1 MSVFSP
7 SMLSSIPSLS
17 SSRSVASGIPS
28 LSKSPTTVTVTTH
41 DVSFSPQTN
50 PGVLPIDLN
59 WYPLSDAGVSEIS
72 NESLSYTNWKPSVYP
87 EVKVF
92 SGKGVLAVA
101 LVVDS
106 KQSLHTV
113 HSSGSTLS
121 LGRDPDFL
129 YSHPSS

>member
-1 MSVFSP
+1 
-7 SMLSSIPSLS
+7 MLSSIPSLS

-72 NESLSYTNWKPSVYP
+72 NESASYTKSKPPVYP
-87 EVKVF
+87 EVNVL
-92 SGKGVLAVA
+92 SGKGVPAAA
-101 LVVDS
+101 LVEDS
-106 KQSLHTV
+106 RQSLHTV
-113 HSSGSTLS
+113 HWSESIAS
-121 LGRDPDFL
+121 
-129 YSHPSS
+129 

>member
-1 MSVFSP
+1 MSVSSP
-7 SMLSSIPSLS
+7 STVSKIPSLS

-72 NESLSYTNWKPSVYP
+72 SESLSYTKSKPPVYP
-87 EVKVF
+87 EVNVL
-92 SGKGVLAVA
+92 SGKDVPAVA

-106 KQSLHTV
+106 RQSLHTV

-129 YSHPSS
+129 YNHPSS